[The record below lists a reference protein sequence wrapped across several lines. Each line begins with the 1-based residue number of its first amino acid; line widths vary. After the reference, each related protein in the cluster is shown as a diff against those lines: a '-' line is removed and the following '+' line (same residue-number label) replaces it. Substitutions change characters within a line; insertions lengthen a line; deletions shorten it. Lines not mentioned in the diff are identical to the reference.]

1 MNNTSIKVVLQAFL
15 LAIIAFAVP
24 ANAVSFP
31 LSYSSEISFLQDSLR
46 SDTLAT
52 DSVKPQKKDAI
63 DAPVYYECTDSM
75 VWSRGGNAYL
85 YGRGKVNYGNIELTA
100 NIISMNM
107 DSSIV
112 HAMGRA
118 DSTGYISGLP
128 IFKDGGTPYESDR
141 MSYNFKSKKGVI
153 NNVYTQQGDGYL
165 MGGKAK
171 KDSSDV
177 FYSQDGMYTTC
188 DAEHPHFY
196 IRLTRAKVRPK
207 KDVVSGPLY
216 LVVADVPLPL
226 ALPFG
231 YFPFTENYS

>member
-1 MNNTSIKVVLQAFL
+1 MNNTSIKVVLVTLL
-15 LAIIAFAVP
+15 LAIIAYAVP

-31 LSYSSEISFLQDSLR
+31 LSFAGNISLLQDSLR

-52 DSVKPQKKDAI
+52 DSVKPKKNDAI
-63 DAPVYYECTDSM
+63 DAPVYYECTDSL

-85 YGRGKVNYGNIELTA
+85 YGSGKVNYGKIELTA

-107 DSSIV
+107 DSSVV

-118 DSTGYISGLP
+118 DSTGNVSGLP
-128 IFKDGGTPYESDR
+128 VFKDGGTPYESDR

-216 LVVADVPLPL
+216 LVVEDVPLC
-226 ALPFG
+226 
-231 YFPFTENYS
+231 YQ